1 LVDDLAYHDGEQ
13 VLVTPHETHSLRA
26 RADCLRGEGWGLAY
40 WQATGSVVVG
50 SLYEESTTFT
60 IGDSSGGKIT
70 AYLGA
75 VPKVPFIENPL
86 VAVRTVTQTSILWL
100 TSVSMYY
107 VGETHVIWQTQT
119 QIATSTQVLTS
130 TQVVNTTETSIIF
143 STQVVNSTQTV
154 NATQT
159 VTVTETTTVTN
170 STAP

>member
-1 LVDDLAYHDGEQ
+1 MTPREQ
-13 VLVTPHETHSLRA
+13 HTLRA

-60 IGDSSGGKIT
+60 VGDSGGKIT

-75 VPKVPFIENPL
+75 VPKAPFTENPL
-86 VAVRTVTQTSILWL
+86 VAVRTVTQTNILWL

-130 TQVVNTTETSIIF
+130 TQVVNTTETSIIY

-170 STAP
+170 STVP